1 MVQTRFVSWICTP
14 FFCDVSLVCRHEPT
28 DGPDS
33 LPKNRLSKVVVYY
46 YNNYNIII
54 LFVEEIYN

>member
-1 MVQTRFVSWICTP
+1 MVQTRFVSWICIP

-33 LPKNRLSKVVVYY
+33 LSKNRLSKVVLY
-46 YNNYNIII
+46 YNNYIII
-54 LFVEEIYN
+54 LQYYFLGNL